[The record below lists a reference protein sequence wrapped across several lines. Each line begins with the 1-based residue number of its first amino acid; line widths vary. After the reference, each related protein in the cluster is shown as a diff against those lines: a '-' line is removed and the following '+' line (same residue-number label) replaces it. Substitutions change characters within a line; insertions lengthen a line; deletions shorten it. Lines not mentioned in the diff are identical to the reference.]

1 MENKM
6 NIIEKT
12 DEELFEIAKPWW
24 NDLIK
29 YSNNKNY
36 LMFIKNF
43 AIALRE
49 GANEM
54 EVGKQFA
61 RSDLAQNLSPEYD
74 VLGTIR
80 RGEHVTVLFRQR
92 HKKAEGE
99 WLGRMVLGYENGDV
113 KIFSV
118 SIF

>member
-1 MENKM
+1 M

-24 NDLIK
+24 SDLIK

-43 AIALRE
+43 SRTLRE

-54 EVGKQFA
+54 EIGKQFA
-61 RSDLAQNLSPEYD
+61 RSHLAQNLSKDYE

-80 RGEHVTVLFRQR
+80 RGEHVTVLFKQK
-92 HKKAEGE
+92 HKKEEGE
-99 WLGRMVLGYENGDV
+99 WLGRMVLGYDDDQV

>member
-1 MENKM
+1 M

-12 DEELFEIAKPWW
+12 DEEIFEIAKPWW
-24 NDLIK
+24 ENLIK

-43 AIALRE
+43 AHALRE

-54 EVGKQFA
+54 ELGKQFA
-61 RSDLAQNLSPEYD
+61 RSDLAHNLSPDYD
-74 VLGTIR
+74 ILGTIR
-80 RGEHVTVLFRQR
+80 RGEHVTVVIRQR
-92 HKKAEGE
+92 HKKKDGE
-99 WLGRMVLGYENGDV
+99 WLGRLVLGYEDGEV

-118 SIF
+118 SLF

>member
-1 MENKM
+1 M
-6 NIIEKT
+6 NILDKT

-24 NDLIK
+24 SDLIK

-43 AIALRE
+43 AKPLRE

-54 EVGKQFA
+54 EMGKQFA
-61 RSDLAQNLSPEYD
+61 RSELAQNLSTEFEMI
-74 VLGTIR
+74 GTIR
-80 RGEHVTVLFRQR
+80 RGEHVTVLIKQR
-92 HKKAEGE
+92 HKKKEGE
-99 WLGRMVLGYENGDV
+99 WLGRLVLGLEDGEV